1 MPAGVQN
8 VNTNPNRDGW
18 DWPYILYVG
27 RVWLRYTEREVWSL
41 TPRQFD
47 TQIHVH
53 EDVTRQMY
61 GTNNNKGSNGQSKPS
76 PPIGYI
82 DQIKGW

>member
-1 MPAGVQN
+1 MPTGVSS
-8 VNTNPNRDGW
+8 TSPNQDGW
-18 DWPYILYVG
+18 DWPYIIYVG
-27 RVWLRYTEREVWSL
+27 RVWLHYTDKEVWNL

-47 TQIHVH
+47 TQIRVH

-61 GTNNNKGSNGQSKPS
+61 GSSTSSKGTAKPA
-76 PPIGYI
+76 PHIGYI